1 MAVRN
6 EEAVLA
12 VAPAGGGPDAWD
24 LPLKLGILMGLS
36 VVVLFSVH
44 DHVFRPVYR
53 VAEAHG
59 LSTMLYRPSVLW
71 FSLGFVLVV
80 ARTLLWFMYR
90 PHPPASV
97 DSAPPMTVIIP
108 AYNEGPM
115 VAKSI
120 DSVAEAHYDPNKL
133 EIIVVDDGSTDD
145 TWVHIQAAAQRHEG
159 RVRTVRLARNSGK
172 RAALAEGFRTGKG
185 EIFVTVDSD
194 SVVSRGALLAL
205 AGPFANER
213 VGVVAGKV
221 QVYNQREGLIPRML
235 HVRFTLSF
243 DFLRAYQ
250 STYGTV
256 YCSPGA
262 LSAYR
267 ASAVKA
273 VLEEWLHQRFL
284 GVEVTTGEDRA
295 LTNDVMRQ
303 GYDSVY
309 QRDATVHTVVPTQYK
324 KLCRMF
330 LRWDRSYIREE
341 LRFATIV
348 WRRPPVAR
356 MIALFDQVVT
366 NLRFP
371 IMSAT
376 MVLLATAVFFDP
388 LVLPR
393 VLVSLGLISFIYS
406 LYYLRSERSF
416 NILYGVVFEYYAF
429 FAMFWIF
436 PWALMTVR
444 KRGWLTR

>member
-1 MAVRN
+1 MAVR
-6 EEAVLA
+6 EDEATLGVEA
-12 VAPAGGGPDAWD
+12 AGARGDTWD
-24 LPLKLGILMGLS
+24 LPLKLGILTGLTA
-36 VVVLFSVH
+36 VVLFSVH
-44 DHVFRPVYR
+44 ERVFAPVYK
-53 VAEAHG
+53 VAETHG
-59 LSTMLYRPSVLW
+59 LSAMLYRPSELW

-80 ARTLLWFMYR
+80 CRTLLWFTYR
-90 PHPPASV
+90 PHPPAERAR
-97 DSAPPMTVIIP
+97 APRMTVIIP

-120 DSVAEAHYDPNKL
+120 DSVAEADYDPERLK
-133 EIIVVDDGSTDD
+133 IVVVDDGSKDD
-145 TWVHIQAAAQRHEG
+145 TWEHIQTAAARHAG
-159 RVRTVRLARNSGK
+159 RVQTVRLAKNSGK
-172 RAALAEGFRTGKG
+172 RAALAEGFRLGTGD
-185 EIFVTVDSD
+185 IFVTVDSD
-194 SVVSRGALLAL
+194 SVVARGALLAL

-267 ASAVKA
+267 ASAVRA
-273 VLEEWLHQRFL
+273 VLEKWLHQRFL
-284 GVEVTTGEDRA
+284 GAEVTTGEDRA
-295 LTNDVMRQ
+295 LTNDILRL

-309 QRDATVHTVVPTQYK
+309 QRDATVYTIVPTSYRQ
-324 KLCRMF
+324 LCRMF

-341 LRFATIV
+341 LRFAAIV
-348 WRRPPVAR
+348 WTRPPVAR
-356 MIALFDQVVT
+356 AIAVFDQVVT

-371 IMSAT
+371 VMGLT
-376 MVLLATAVFFDP
+376 LGLLGAAVFVDP
-388 LVLPR
+388 FVLPR
-393 VLVSLGLISFIYS
+393 LLVSLGLISFIYS

-416 NILYGVVFEYYAF
+416 NILYGVVYEYYAF

-436 PWALMTVR
+436 PWALLTVR
-444 KRGWLTR
+444 ARGWLTR

>member
-1 MAVRN
+1 MAAAN
-6 EEAVLA
+6 EEIALRVK
-12 VAPAGGGPDAWD
+12 PPGGGEDAWD
-24 LPLKLGILMGLS
+24 LPLKVGILLGLS
-36 VVVLFSVH
+36 TVVAFSVE
-44 DHVFRPVYR
+44 DHIFAPVYK
-53 VAEAHG
+53 VAETHG
-59 LSTMLYRPSVLW
+59 LSALLYRPSVLW
-71 FSLGFVLVV
+71 FSLGFALVV
-80 ARTLLWFMYR
+80 CRTFLWFAYR
-90 PHPPASV
+90 PHPAASREG
-97 DSAPPMTVIIP
+97 APRMTVIIP
-108 AYNEGPM
+108 AFNEGPM

-120 DSVAEAHYDPNKL
+120 DSVAEADYDPEKL
-133 EIIVVDDGSTDD
+133 EVIVVDDGSTDD
-145 TWVHIQAAAQRHEG
+145 TWLHIEAAARRHAG
-159 RVRTVRLARNSGK
+159 RVRTVRLKRNCGK
-172 RAALAEGFRTGKG
+172 RAALAEGFRTGTG

-194 SVVSRGALLAL
+194 SVVTPGALLAL
-205 AGPFANER
+205 AGPFANAR

-221 QVYNQREGLIPRML
+221 QVYNQCEGLIPRML

-267 ASAVKA
+267 ASAVRA
-273 VLEEWLHQRFL
+273 VLDGWLNQRFL
-284 GVEVTTGEDRA
+284 GVEVMTGEDRA
-295 LTNDVMRQ
+295 LTNDVMRL

-309 QRDATVHTVVPTQYK
+309 QREATVQTIVPTSYG

-341 LRFATIV
+341 LRFAAIV

-356 MIALFDQVVT
+356 TIALFDQVVT

-371 IMSAT
+371 IMSLT
-376 MVLLATAVFFDP
+376 IVLLAAAVRFDP

-393 VLVSLGLISFIYS
+393 LLASLGLISFIYS
-406 LYYLRSERSF
+406 LYYLKSERSM
-416 NILYGVVFEYYAF
+416 NILYGVAFEYYAF
-429 FAMFWIF
+429 FGMFWIF

-444 KRGWLTR
+444 SRGWLTR